1 MRKQEIFIFY
11 QYEENHGSP
20 QLSLLVTEG
29 NICLW
34 IYICAQNENSV
45 SLSRCND
52 RIFWKIVSHRFLG
65 NSIAYEE
72 NGNFSF
78 AFKFDWYLQS
88 KKMFVFIVYNSIVV
102 NTYTLRILAQNL
114 INETTFPI
122 YAFLDTEEK
131 NGIELFFFFNIMWE
145 LLYDRLQDNRRLTLC
160 PKTPWSRGQK
170 KNRRNEFRTHP
181 AYVISYKNL

>member
-34 IYICAQNENSV
+34 IYICAQNEKSV

-88 KKMFVFIVYNSIVV
+88 KKVFVFIVYNSIVV
-102 NTYTLRILAQNL
+102 NTYTLRILAPNL

-131 NGIELFFFFNIMWE
+131 NGIELFCFF
-145 LLYDRLQDNRRLTLC
+145 LTLC
-160 PKTPWSRGQK
+160 ESYCTTDYKTIEGWLCVQK
-170 KNRRNEFRTHP
+170 HLEAEARKKIEGMNFELTQ
-181 AYVISYKNL
+181 LM